1 MRVQPELMYATI
13 YLVSGT
19 SVSLA
24 AEKMLLN
31 SIVLPHKELTRN
43 YKNEIIL

>member
-1 MRVQPELMYATI
+1 MNSRIWYYMYI
-13 YLVSGT
+13 SFLGT

-24 AEKMLLN
+24 AEKILLN